1 MTRQNTKYNGT
12 AKIGAVF
19 NSLFISVNN
28 NTHIKPEPYVPI
40 NMRSAQIN
48 LSFFQP
54 PFFMSTSVKT

>member
-28 NTHIKPEPYVPI
+28 NTHIEPEPYVPI
-40 NMRSAQIN
+40 NMRSA
-48 LSFFQP
+48 
-54 PFFMSTSVKT
+54 